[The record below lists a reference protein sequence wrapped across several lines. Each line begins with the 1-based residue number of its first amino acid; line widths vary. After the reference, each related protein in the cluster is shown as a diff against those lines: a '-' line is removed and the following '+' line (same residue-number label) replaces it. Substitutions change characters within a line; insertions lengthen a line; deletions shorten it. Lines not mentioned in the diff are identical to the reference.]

1 MKERTIV
8 SAVVALLAV
17 AAVLFT
23 GNTDAIYIGAG
34 VLFFGICIAYAEWC
48 ERL

>member
-8 SAVVALLAV
+8 KSIVGLLIVTVILA
-17 AAVLFT
+17 T
-23 GNTDAIYIGAG
+23 WNTDIIYIAAP